1 MFLQFLT
8 TLKNTLLLLGF
19 IFFANNSKAQP
30 AFGATTVENCYQKV
44 TAGFSGK
51 AQTVNF
57 IKGLPSIKVGS
68 TNYSDV
74 KYWQVLAQD
83 TYSRNI
89 WVGDTIVS
97 RIDTFWRVL
106 IDSIIP
112 KSGGVDINVPNN
124 LDRIRI
130 TTPKDWFTGVPQ
142 SDTLEIN
149 FVEPEFNFFDKQKE
163 CLTFDMEELQCKL
176 NLTNLCMEP
185 KYRLILPPNATNR
198 WGLPLNWFMTL
209 EPGKKGQSI
218 PIDPAACS
226 RQDQIYLD
234 QFGNTISYCIDFQL
248 DILIEPCLDKID
260 ICPPLHIKKK
270 LKFCCFC
277 GPWNNIQ
284 N

>member
-1 MFLQFLT
+1 MFLQLLT
-8 TLKNTLLLLGF
+8 KYKFYFLLLGF
-19 IFFANNSKAQP
+19 AITARAVQSQP

-51 AQTVNF
+51 AQKVNF

-89 WVGDTIVS
+89 WVGDTFVS

-124 LDRIRI
+124 LDRLRI

-185 KYRLILPPNATNR
+185 TYELILPLTATNR
-198 WGLPLNWFMTL
+198 WGLATDWSMRLM
-209 EPGKKGQSI
+209 PGTKGLTI
-218 PIDPAACS
+218 PINPAACS
-226 RQDQIYLD
+226 GQYWDQY
-234 QFGNTISYCIDFQL
+234 GNTISYCMDFQL
-248 DILIEPCLDKID
+248 EVLIRPCYDKEN
-260 ICPPLHIKKK
+260 ICPPLRTKKK

-277 GPWNNIQ
+277 GPWNNTQ